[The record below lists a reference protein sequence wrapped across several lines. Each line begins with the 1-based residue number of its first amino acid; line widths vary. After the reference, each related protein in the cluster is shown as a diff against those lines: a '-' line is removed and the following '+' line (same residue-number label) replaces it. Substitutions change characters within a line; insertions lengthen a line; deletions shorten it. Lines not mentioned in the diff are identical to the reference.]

1 MCFPGGSTVKNPP
14 ANAGARGSIP
24 GWGRSP
30 GESNGNPL
38 QYFYLGNPMDRGAW
52 RANSPC
58 SVAQSC
64 PALCDP
70 KDCSP
75 PGASIHGILQARILE
90 WVAIT
95 FSRGSSCPRDLTAVS
110 YISCIGR
117 QVLYHQ
123 HHLGSPMSMESQ
135 QSQTLPSDK
144 KCYIYIYIYD
154 ANGSWQFDHH
164 QRGG

>member
-1 MCFPGGSTVKNPP
+1 MYMYVCVCVCVCYPGGSTVKNPP

-38 QYFYLGNPMDRGAW
+38 QYSYLGNPMDRGAW

-75 PGASIHGILQARILE
+75 PGASIHG
-90 WVAIT
+90 
-95 FSRGSSCPRDLTAVS
+95 DLP
-110 YISCIGR
+110 G
-117 QVLYHQ
+117 
-123 HHLGSPMSMESQ
+123 ED
-135 QSQTLPSDK
+135 LPHPGDLPAPG
-144 KCYIYIYIYD
+144 I
-154 ANGSWQFDHH
+154 
-164 QRGG
+164 